1 MGKDI
6 RLSRERVA
14 GASAFYGKNQITPQ
28 RTLLRIEVDLVDGQ
42 GIYAFDIKKKGK
54 DKSIT
59 ERSITDNDLFVVDS
73 LGLALT
79 VEKDAAPGTAPLLS
93 YPLINGLHLPAGIK
107 GFTDNHAYAVYNG
120 ILSVKT
126 DQTVNISAYP
136 TANFLR
142 VPQTQPVGVLTSE
155 DVVVTTGIQPEF
167 DLDSVLTQLSETLVF
182 AGNHETEIKLEAPVK
197 ADVTLGVPADY
208 TGKAVLLV
216 DGWLFAGGAK
226 PQYAIDGNPFKN
238 AI

>member
-6 RLSRERVA
+6 RLGIERIA
-14 GASAFYGKNQITPQ
+14 KAKTFYSDKQITPQ
-28 RTLLRIEVDLVDGQ
+28 RTLLRIEAELVSGQ

-93 YPLINGLHLPAGIK
+93 YPLIDGLHLPAGIK

-120 ILSVKT
+120 VLSVKT

-136 TANFLR
+136 TVNFLK

-155 DVVVTTGIQPEF
+155 DVVVTAGIQPEF

-208 TGKAVLLV
+208 TGKVVLLV

-226 PQYAIDGNPFKN
+226 PIYANGDNPFK
-238 AI
+238 ASI